1 MRIRLIAEWLI
12 LLAFACIIAVTSLV
26 TAISSKVDFALLDYS
41 TALIDRPANQDIT
54 IVQIDDASLQQVGSW
69 PWPRNTHAALVDRL
83 SAMGARLI
91 VLDILFFEETSTDS
105 DAALGRA
112 ISDAN
117 NVLLPISFQ
126 TAFDGSGRNETI
138 EPIAE
143 IASGAIAT
151 GHVALE
157 FSDDGIVRH
166 ISLAHDLDGREAVPH
181 LMIAAHQRAYG
192 ELPDQVLGQQQG
204 APWPLLDFQ
213 QAGHFKTVSAAS
225 ILDGSVPQNLIE
237 DQIVLV
243 GATAQGMGDAY
254 AVPAHAGGIMSGVEI
269 QANLLESLQSDQF
282 ISKSS
287 FWTTVFVTLL
297 TISLL
302 FLGFWQLPPQFS
314 LILTASLAGALLL
327 MSVGGVAAVG
337 WWFPPGSALLAIVI
351 SYPLWGWRR
360 LASVSNFLDRQAVS
374 LAGVSTRISDRG
386 GGGFDFVARQ
396 VDRMRGLL
404 SEFSERFSFIRNII
418 EAAPDAIIVLDKNR
432 LVTMKNQKAVT
443 LFGPEEGDQYLPEM
457 LSSVGAVLDGAKG
470 DLNLPDG
477 RSYLVAEASFAS
489 EEQHDD
495 SHTGQIMVLRN
506 VTELKRK
513 EAERQEMLEFLS
525 HDMRTPQVSIIGLS
539 GRDSVIADNDKR
551 FERIQQQA
559 KRTLKLADDF
569 VQLARLSETPVEK
582 EDTDLC
588 ALINEAAD
596 RCYTTAKKNAVT
608 IHQELPDDPVFIYA
622 DPSLLA
628 RVFDNLLSNALKFS
642 PAGSTISICI
652 AELLEN
658 GEYVSVSVA
667 DQGPGLPIERQDN
680 PFARFGHHDDSAG
693 PSVGLG
699 LAFVEMAVNANDGL
713 ISVDTA
719 TGEGTKFTIQLPV
732 APEI

>member
-1 MRIRLIAEWLI
+1 MRIRLIAEWAI
-12 LLAFACIIAVTSLV
+12 LLAFASIIAIASLV

-54 IVQIDDASLQQVGSW
+54 IVQIDDASLQQVGNW
-69 PWPRNTHAALVDRL
+69 PWSRDTHAALVDRL
-83 SAMGARLI
+83 SAMGARLV
-91 VLDILFFEETSTDS
+91 VLDILFFEETNAAS
-105 DAALGRA
+105 DAALGQA

-126 TAFDGSGRNETI
+126 TTVDGSGRNETI
-138 EPIAE
+138 DPIPE
-143 IASGAIAT
+143 IARGAIAT

-166 ISLAHDLDGREAVPH
+166 IPLAHDLEGREPIPH
-181 LMIAAHQRAYG
+181 LMVVAHQQAYG
-192 ELPDQVLGQQQG
+192 ELPARVQRQQRG
-204 APWPLLDFQ
+204 VPWPLLDFQ

-225 ILDGSVPQNLIE
+225 ILNGSVPKNLIE
-237 DQIVLV
+237 NQIVLV

-254 AVPAHAGGIMSGVEI
+254 AVPAQAGSIMSGVEI
-269 QANLLESLQSDQF
+269 QANLLESLQRDQF

-302 FLGFWQLPPQFS
+302 FVGFWRLPPQFS

-327 MSVGGVAAVG
+327 ISVGSIAFAG

-360 LASVSNFLDRQAVS
+360 LASVSNFLDQQAVS
-374 LAGVSTRISDRG
+374 LAGVSTRIADRG

-470 DLNLPDG
+470 DLNFPDG
-477 RSYLVAEASFAS
+477 RSYLVAEASFATD
-489 EEQHDD
+489 EQNDD
-495 SHTGQIMVLRN
+495 SQSGQIMVLRN

-539 GRDSVIADNDKR
+539 GRDSVILDNDKR

-596 RCYTTAKKNAVT
+596 RCYTTAKKNTVA
-608 IHQELPDDPVFIYA
+608 IQQELPDDPVFIYA

-642 PAGSTISICI
+642 PAGSSISICI
-652 AELLEN
+652 TEPPKS

-667 DQGPGLPIERQDN
+667 DQGPGLPIERQNN

-699 LAFVEMAVNANDGL
+699 LAFVEMAVSANDGL

-719 TGEGTKFTIQLPV
+719 TGKGTKFTIQLPV